1 MQRPYCLPVTGSPII
16 ATGAAGLSVVLILL
30 CVVVIPIAATA
41 FARSGRRYDEIGKGR
56 FAVDFDRGED
66 SARHE
71 EIHQLVQARAYRQE
85 QRGEQ
90 PLDVP
95 AEVDRL
101 LAGPGPSSLHPPPV
115 QAKSPGPH
123 GSPGADGDPGRA
135 GSPGADGHPRRAGS
149 PGADRHPGPEGGIR
163 DEIRQVIV
171 ARNEGRARRG
181 EEPLDVEAEVNRMLA
196 EHGPEAAQS

>member
-1 MQRPYCLPVTGSPII
+1 VTQRPYCLPVTGSPII

-90 PLDVP
+90 PLDVA

-115 QAKSPGPH
+115 QAKGPGRA
-123 GSPGADGDPGRA
+123 GSPGADRDPGRA
-135 GSPGADGHPRRAGS
+135 GSPGADG
-149 PGADRHPGPEGGIR
+149 HPGPEGGIR

>member
-1 MQRPYCLPVTGSPII
+1 MTQRPYCLPVTGSPII

-90 PLDVP
+90 PLDVA

-101 LAGPGPSSLHPPPV
+101 LAGPSPSSLHPPPL
-115 QAKSPGPH
+115 QAKGPGADGSPGAV
-123 GSPGADGDPGRA
+123 GSPGADRDPGRA
-135 GSPGADGHPRRAGS
+135 GSPEADG
-149 PGADRHPGPEGGIR
+149 HPGPEGGIR